1 MEAVARARHLRQSP
15 KKVRF
20 VLDSVRN
27 LSVNNA
33 LEKLAFMNKKAA
45 FTISKTVSSA
55 VANMANN
62 NENFDIDKFYIKTA
76 YVDEG
81 PTMKRFRPA
90 AMGRAVPIFKRSSHL
105 TIIISDKKD

>member
-81 PTMKRFRPA
+81 PAMKRFRPA